1 MGLDLRITP
10 MKTNMIIK
18 SAVLTLFITFPTLAL
33 AHPVAFKGAISV
45 MSYNT
50 PEMNELMLTYSVSPQ
65 FAIAGFYLIDS
76 QSEFHIPRLNFLL
89 KRWNNENSQGNIYLS
104 GGRGNEKFSS
114 KNHAVDLAEIV
125 ADWESRK
132 YYIYFN
138 HLYLQRDNKQN
149 PLLTDSEY
157 NHSILRVGTAPFL
170 ADYNDLNVWLIL
182 QAEKHLNFSNIEM
195 TQILR
200 FYIKNTLWEIG
211 ARFDGGGTFNYMVH
225 F

>member
-1 MGLDLRITP
+1 MLRNTHLITT
-10 MKTNMIIK
+10 MKID
-18 SAVLTLFITFPTLAL
+18 SACIPLFFLISSLAL
-33 AHPVAFKGAISV
+33 AHPVAFKGATSL

-50 PEMNELMLTYSVSPQ
+50 PEMNEVMLTYSVTPQ

-76 QSEFHIPRLNFLL
+76 QSEFHVPRLNFLL
-89 KRWNNENSQGNIYLS
+89 KRWNNEDSQGNIYFS
-104 GGRGNEKFSS
+104 VGRGNEKFSS
-114 KNHAVDLAEIV
+114 MNHTADLTELV

-132 YYIYFN
+132 YYVYFN

-149 PLLTDSEY
+149 PLLPDSQY
-157 NHSILRVGTAPFL
+157 NHSILRFGTAPFL
-170 ADYNDLNVWLIL
+170 ADYSDLNVWLIL
-182 QAEKHLNFSNIEM
+182 QAEKHLNFANIEM